1 MQVLISLAAGLAV
14 ALVCVRLDAAPSY
27 VATRVGTLGGNGSFA
42 NAINASGQVTGFSY
56 LTLATPANPNP
67 NTQWHAFL
75 YSGGVMRDL
84 GTLGGAF
91 SSGTDLPGI
100 SPRSCAC
107 AHTARKSS
115 CDRILLCRLRSLFH
129 DRDPRGGRSAG

>member
-1 MQVLISLAAGLAV
+1 MAFDNARRAAAV
-14 ALVCVRLDAAPSY
+14 AGCIIALGGSGVCAAPSY
-27 VATRVGTLGGNGSFA
+27 VATPLGTLGGNGSSA

-56 LTLATPANPNP
+56 LMFATPTNPNP

-91 SSGTDLPGI
+91 SSGTGI
-100 SPRSCAC
+100 
-107 AHTARKSS
+107 
-115 CDRILLCRLRSLFH
+115 
-129 DRDPRGGRSAG
+129 